1 MEDYLLL
8 TVMMDDVGT
17 WSLEIDRKWDCS
29 QALIWHQKFGAL
41 EFLILAIDP
50 TSAPR
55 VHETGT
61 SHDSTGLDYAVVL
74 KRL

>member
-17 WSLEIDRKWDCS
+17 WSLELDRKWDCS
-29 QALIWHQKFGAL
+29 QALMLHQKCGAL
-41 EFLILAIDP
+41 EFLILERDP
-50 TSAPR
+50 TSESY
-55 VHETGT
+55 ETGT
-61 SHDSTGLDYAVVL
+61 TLSTGLGYAVVL